1 MICLEEYLLSLYCH
15 QRMVTGDYTNHSETE
30 KKSLGF
36 KFKTIFKF
44 RLPSKEYSSYR
55 RYPWCS
61 PSDVIRYPQGLQ
73 DVVDIVHEA
82 IYRRTTVKI
91 FGERHSQTDIICTNG
106 IPIDSRGLRT
116 FRMNDDG
123 VTATI
128 GSGVNLRDAT
138 EFLRHN
144 GRGLRTTPAYG
155 NITLGGAIGTGSHG
169 STIKY
174 NASIS
179 SQVVGLLVVDGTGQV
194 RRITDSEDLKAFRL
208 NLGLLGKNCCEQT
221 V

>member
-1 MICLEEYLLSLYCH
+1 MNSNQPVKNL
-15 QRMVTGDYTNHSETE
+15 
-30 KKSLGF
+30 
-36 KFKTIFKF
+36 IFCSNSNFQF
-44 RLPSKEYSSYR
+44 RIPSKEYSSYR

-61 PSDVIRYPQGLQ
+61 PSDVIRYPESLQ

-82 IYRRTTVKI
+82 IYRGTTVKI

-106 IPIDSRGLRT
+106 IPVDSRGIRS
-116 FRMNDDG
+116 FRMNNDG

-138 EFLRHN
+138 EFLRKH

-155 NITLGGAIGTGSHG
+155 NITIGGAIGTGSHG

-179 SQVVGLLVVDGTGQV
+179 SQVVGLTVVDGTGRV
-194 RRITDSEDLKAFRL
+194 RKITDSEDLKAFRL
-208 NLGLLGKNCCEQT
+208 NLGLLGKNNIR
-221 V
+221 